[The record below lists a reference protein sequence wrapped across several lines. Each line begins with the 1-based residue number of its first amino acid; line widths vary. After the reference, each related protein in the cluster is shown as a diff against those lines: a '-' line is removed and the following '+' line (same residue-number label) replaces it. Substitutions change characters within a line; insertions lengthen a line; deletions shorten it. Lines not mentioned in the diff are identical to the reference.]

1 MDAGSVLGLDWF
13 CGCLGCRYC
22 GGIGLLPCHVRYNGR
37 VDRYHVL
44 EQVRANLQNPVV
56 PGPARR
62 LRTGFSEFGPVG
74 QPGQ

>member
-1 MDAGSVLGLDWF
+1 MDAGSVLGWIGFAAVLAASIA
-13 CGCLGCRYC
+13 
-22 GGIGLLPCHVRYNGR
+22 GGIGQLLCHVRYNGR
-37 VDRYHVL
+37 VDRYVL
-44 EQVRANLQNPVV
+44 EQVRASLQNPVV